1 LPHLLHLDTS
11 ARPASFSRSLGARFA
26 ERWRRHNPAAEH
38 RYRDL
43 AADPV
48 PLISP
53 GWTDICDELLRRGIT
68 EPARYAE
75 VLDTE
80 AERAAWAVCGPLLAE
95 LLAADLVLIG
105 TPMYNF
111 GVPAALKAWID
122 QVTFPKMTL
131 PGTRFVV
138 LSARGG
144 SYRPGT
150 PRAHVDHQERYHL
163 GEPADR
169 QLDGRHQLVPGER
182 LERDFFAGHFGVTDA
197 TFVATELTNSM
208 VDPRLAELA
217 EAHRESHA
225 AALAE
230 IDRLTAPENFAQL
243 AGATG
248 PAAAS

>member
-1 LPHLLHLDTS
+1 MSHLLHLDAS
-11 ARPASFSRSLGARFA
+11 ARPASISRSLGARFA
-26 ERWRRHNPAAEH
+26 DRWRLHNPAGDY

-53 GWTDICDELLRRGIT
+53 GWTAICDELLRRGIT

-75 VLDTE
+75 VVDTE
-80 AERAAWAVCGPLLAE
+80 ARRAAWAVCAPLLAE
-95 LLAADLVLIG
+95 LLAADLVLIA

-122 QVTFPKMTL
+122 QVTFPRMTL

-150 PRAHVDHQERYHL
+150 PRAEVDHQERYL
-163 GEPADR
+163 
-169 QLDGRHQLVPGER
+169 
-182 LERDFFAGHFGVTDA
+182 RDFFAGHFGVTDA
-197 TFVATELTNSM
+197 TFVAAELTNSL
-208 VDPRLAELA
+208 VDPRLAEQS
-217 EAHRESHA
+217 EAHRRSHA

-230 IDRLTAPENFAQL
+230 IDRLTAPDSLVEL
-243 AGATG
+243 AKT
-248 PAAAS
+248 AAS

>member
-1 LPHLLHLDTS
+1 MPHLLHLDAS
-11 ARPASFSRSLGARFA
+11 ARPASFSRSLGARYA
-26 ERWRRHNPAAEH
+26 ERWRRHNPAGAY

-75 VLDTE
+75 VVDTD

-131 PGTRFVV
+131 RGTRFVV

-150 PRAHVDHQERYHL
+150 PRADVDHQERYL
-163 GEPADR
+163 
-169 QLDGRHQLVPGER
+169 
-182 LERDFFAGHFGVTDA
+182 RDFLTGHFGVTDA

-230 IDRLTAPENFAQL
+230 IDRLTAPESFAQL
-243 AGATG
+243 AGAVG

>member
-1 LPHLLHLDTS
+1 MPHLLHLDAS

-26 ERWRRHNPAAEH
+26 ERWRRHNPAGGY

-75 VLDTE
+75 VVDTDS
-80 AERAAWAVCGPLLAE
+80 ERAAWAVCGPLLAE

-122 QVTFPKMTL
+122 QVTFPTMTL

-150 PRAHVDHQERYHL
+150 PRADVDHQERYL
-163 GEPADR
+163 
-169 QLDGRHQLVPGER
+169 
-182 LERDFFAGHFGVTDA
+182 RDFFAGHFGVTDA

-230 IDRLTAPENFAQL
+230 IDRLTAPENAAQL
-243 AGATG
+243 AGAIS

>member
-150 PRAHVDHQERYHL
+150 PRAHVDHQERYL
-163 GEPADR
+163 
-169 QLDGRHQLVPGER
+169 
-182 LERDFFAGHFGVTDA
+182 RDFFAGHFGVTDA

-248 PAAAS
+248 PAAVS

>member
-1 LPHLLHLDTS
+1 MPHLLHLDAS

-26 ERWRRHNPAAEH
+26 ERWRRHNPAGDY

-43 AADPV
+43 ALDPV

-53 GWTDICDELLRRGIT
+53 AWTEICDELLRRGII
-68 EPARYAE
+68 EPAHYAE
-75 VLDTE
+75 VVDTP
-80 AERAAWAVCGPLLAE
+80 ARRAAWAVCAPLLAE
-95 LLAADLVLIG
+95 LLAADLVLIA

-150 PRAHVDHQERYHL
+150 PRATTRSATCATSS
-163 GEPADR
+163 P
-169 QLDGRHQLVPGER
+169 
-182 LERDFFAGHFGVTDA
+182 VTSA
-197 TFVATELTNSM
+197 SPM
-208 VDPRLAELA
+208 PRSS
-217 EAHRESHA
+217 RRS
-225 AALAE
+225 
-230 IDRLTAPENFAQL
+230 
-243 AGATG
+243 
-248 PAAAS
+248 